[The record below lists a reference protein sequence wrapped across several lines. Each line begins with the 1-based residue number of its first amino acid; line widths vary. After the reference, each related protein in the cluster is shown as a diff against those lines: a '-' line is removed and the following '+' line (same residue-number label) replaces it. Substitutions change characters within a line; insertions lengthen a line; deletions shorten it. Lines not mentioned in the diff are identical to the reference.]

1 MNGCINN
8 VNNIIWEKE
17 VQIAR
22 QKVFILTAPGNLS
35 RNILHFFF
43 LFLFLKEHLMC
54 KGNKGNFHD
63 KVLKRRSIQMS
74 SNYASSKLK
83 HKMSFHF
90 FINKVY
96 MICFLF
102 FFFQLIL
109 IINYSFKVLSEIIV
123 LQGKK

>member
-1 MNGCINN
+1 MRERGTNCKAERIYFNST
-8 VNNIIWEKE
+8 WELIQE
-17 VQIAR
+17 Y
-22 QKVFILTAPGNLS
+22 FT
-35 RNILHFFF
+35 FFF

-90 FINKVY
+90 FINMKKCDLLYV
-96 MICFLF
+96 IFFLF
-102 FFFQLIL
+102 FFSPIDS
-109 IINYSFKVLSEIIV
+109 YYK
-123 LQGKK
+123 